1 MFGFSHE
8 GERRSFLKRKTDCKN
23 RRFPAKVLIR
33 EIHGSVVL
41 RASNSEEKR
50 LQLLK
55 PVTVVMVEER
65 NQLKRV

>member
-1 MFGFSHE
+1 MYGFSHE

-50 LQLLK
+50 L
-55 PVTVVMVEER
+55 
-65 NQLKRV
+65 